1 MKRMQNIIEEEFV
14 LGPFLSA
21 KRNDLFGKRNGPDG
35 KRNDLFA
42 KRNGPN
48 AKKEKNNANN
58 ESQKQKENEKHTL
71 HNIFNFIIA
80 VIQNLLH
87 RIYPRKRTPSACI

>member
-1 MKRMQNIIEEEFV
+1 MKRMQNIIEEDFV

-48 AKKEKNNANN
+48 AKKGEK
-58 ESQKQKENEKHTL
+58 
-71 HNIFNFIIA
+71 
-80 VIQNLLH
+80 
-87 RIYPRKRTPSACI
+87 

>member
-1 MKRMQNIIEEEFV
+1 MKRRQNIIEEDFV
-14 LGPFLSA
+14 LGPFLFA
-21 KRNDLFGKRNGPDG
+21 KRSFP
-35 KRNDLFA
+35 FA

-58 ESQKQKENEKHTL
+58 KSQKQKENEKHTL

-87 RIYPRKRTPSACI
+87 RICPRKGTAGACI

>member
-1 MKRMQNIIEEEFV
+1 MKRRQNIIEEDFV
-14 LGPFLSA
+14 LGTVLFA
-21 KRNDLFGKRNGPDG
+21 KGNDLFAKRNGPNG

-58 ESQKQKENEKHTL
+58 KSQKQKENEKHTF
-71 HNIFNFIIA
+71 HNIFNFIITA
-80 VIQNLLH
+80 I
-87 RIYPRKRTPSACI
+87 